1 MDMQIDASKIRAERE
16 RRAWSQEQLAETTG
30 LSHRTIQRVE
40 STGSASYETAKAI
53 AAVFECEVATLK
65 HTMPLP
71 AEPVRTTARA
81 AGGARWRFAGVAAS
95 LVLALGFLVT
105 RSATAGEVQLNIVLK
120 RNSVELGQHQLVA
133 NEGKSA
139 EIRHD
144 GEVRLFVNPI
154 VTQDGSI
161 LLSMRVEEPSGTRW
175 VEIGEPRIMVVNGNE
190 AQVKVTSPKGIVYNI
205 SIRPQRM

>member
-1 MDMQIDASKIRAERE
+1 MDMQIDASKVRAGRE
-16 RRAWSQEQLAETTG
+16 QRAWSQEQLAEVAG
-30 LSHRTIQRVE
+30 LSLRTIQRVE
-40 STGSASYETAKAI
+40 TSGSASFETTKAI
-53 AAVFECEVATLK
+53 AAVFEADIASLLLPVAV
-65 HTMPLP
+65 
-71 AEPVRTTARA
+71 PVEAPPSAFRLAP
-81 AGGARWRFAGVAAS
+81 RWRYLGLAAS
-95 LVLALGFLVT
+95 ALLSLGVVLMGDA
-105 RSATAGEVQLNIVLK
+105 RAGEVMLDVVLK

-144 GEVRLFVNPI
+144 GEVRVFVNPV

-190 AQVKVTSPKGIVYNI
+190 AQVKVTSPKGSVYHIV
-205 SIRPQRM
+205 IRPRRM